1 MGYAFIGDRSAVVA
15 KAAVDDRLSWQ
26 ARGMLFFIAATWPD
40 VDTSIESLVAQTQNS
55 RKRSG
60 RDSVY
65 AIVNELIEAGYL
77 HRVKLRD
84 EAGKFFNE
92 YIEISWAQ
100 FFVDGGAQ

>member
-1 MGYAFIGDRSAVVA
+1 MSYVLISDRLAVVA
-15 KAAVDDRLSWQ
+15 KVAVDDRLSWQ
-26 ARGMLFFIAATWPD
+26 ARGMLFFIAATWPE
-40 VDTSIESLVAQTQNS
+40 VDTSIDALVAQTQNS

-84 EAGKFFNE
+84 ESGKFVNE
-92 YIEISWAQ
+92 YIEISWAL
-100 FFVDGGAQ
+100 FSVDGGAQ